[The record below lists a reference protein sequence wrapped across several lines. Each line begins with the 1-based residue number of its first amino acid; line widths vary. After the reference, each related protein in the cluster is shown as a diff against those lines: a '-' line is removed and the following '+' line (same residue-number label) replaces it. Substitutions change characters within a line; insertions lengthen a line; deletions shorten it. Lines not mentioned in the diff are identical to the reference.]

1 MGNDQI
7 DINQFRAF
15 SNLELIAKQM
25 VEGFITG
32 LHKSPFHGFSVEFA
46 EYRPYNTGESTRN
59 IDWKLFGRTDKLFVK
74 QYEEETNLRCQVII
88 DTSSSMYFPQRKD
101 LSLEHPNKIYF
112 SIYAAAAIMQLM
124 KQQRDAIGL
133 SLFSDTI
140 QFHSQ
145 AKSSTVHLKMLYNE
159 MERLLKP
166 IPIEEQH
173 KTDVTGS
180 FHEIAER
187 IHRRSLVVIF
197 SDIFDNSKQEDLF
210 LALQHLKH
218 NKHDVILFHVYD
230 KSLEIDF
237 DFDNKPYKFVD
248 VESGEILKVNA
259 NEMKS
264 HYRKAIKAFKDELKV
279 RCGQYQVDLVETDIN
294 EGFQQVMMT
303 YLLKR
308 QRLF

>member
-1 MGNDQI
+1 MNNEQI
-7 DINQFRAF
+7 DITQFRPF
-15 SNLELIAKQM
+15 GNLELIAGQM

-59 IDWKLFGRTDKLFVK
+59 IDWKLYGRTDKLFVK
-74 QYEEETNLRCQVII
+74 QFEEETNLRCQIII
-88 DTSSSMYFPQRKD
+88 DASSSMFFPKRKK

-112 SIYAAAAIMQLM
+112 SVYAAAAIMQIM
-124 KQQRDAIGL
+124 KRQRDAVGL
-133 SLFSDTI
+133 SLFSDSI
-140 QFHSQ
+140 LFHSQ
-145 AKSSTVHLKMLYNE
+145 AKSSAIHLKSLYHE
-159 MERLLKP
+159 LEPLLTPLP
-166 IPIEEQH
+166 IGEQH
-173 KTDVTGS
+173 NTDITNS
-180 FHEIAER
+180 LHEIAER
-187 IHRRSLVVIF
+187 IHRRSLVIIF
-197 SDIFDNSKQEDLF
+197 SDVFDNSKPEDLF

-237 DFDNKPYKFVD
+237 EFDNKPYKFID
-248 VESGEILKVNA
+248 VESGNMLKVNA
-259 NEMKS
+259 GEIKP
-264 HYRKAIKAFKDELKV
+264 HYKKAIQAFKNELKV

-294 EGFQQVMMT
+294 QGYHQLLLT